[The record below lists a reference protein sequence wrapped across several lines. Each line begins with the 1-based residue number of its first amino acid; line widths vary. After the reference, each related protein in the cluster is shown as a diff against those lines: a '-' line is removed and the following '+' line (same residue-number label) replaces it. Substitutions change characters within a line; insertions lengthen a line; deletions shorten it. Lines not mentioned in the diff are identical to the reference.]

1 MAIDRAGVHIR
12 HVAVPNLIGILGKFD
27 ACSIKI
33 IILIEE
39 SDLYSGRMWREQGK
53 IDASAIPRSAETMRQ
68 TLTDLVFVNLDY
80 YSNFSMVIPL
90 VFAPPLT
97 EQRQPS
103 PLLL

>member
-12 HVAVPNLIGILGKFD
+12 QVAVPNLIGILGKFD

-39 SDLYSGRMWREQGK
+39 SDLYSGRMRRGQGK

-68 TLTDLVFVNLDY
+68 TLTDLVFYLDH
-80 YSNFSMVIPL
+80 YSDFSIITPL
-90 VFAPPLT
+90 ALAPPLT

>member
-12 HVAVPNLIGILGKFD
+12 QVAVPNLIGILGKFD

-39 SDLYSGRMWREQGK
+39 SDLYSGRMRRGQGK

-68 TLTDLVFVNLDY
+68 TLSRPVAGLTQGSRSRHRQIVQ
-80 YSNFSMVIPL
+80 S
-90 VFAPPLT
+90 PP
-97 EQRQPS
+97 P
-103 PLLL
+103 